1 MGPEVKEVEVGMPI
15 GAALPG
21 DKVDYVSSNPSSP
34 MACGVRNEL
43 GVQGKCVEVQGPQVS
58 PNLNAFNMA
67 SSNLSVSAAP
77 APAPVPA
84 PAPQVSQTFSA

>member
-15 GAALPG
+15 GAALLG
-21 DKVDYVSSNPSSP
+21 GGVSYVSDDPSSP

-43 GVQGKCVEVQGPQVS
+43 AAQGKSVEVQGPQVS

-67 SSNLSVSAAP
+67 SSNLSVAASPTP
-77 APAPVPA
+77 APAPA

>member
-15 GAALPG
+15 GAALLG
-21 DKVDYVSSNPSSP
+21 GGVSYVSDDPSSP

-43 GVQGKCVEVQGPQVS
+43 AAQGKSVEVQGPEAS
-58 PNLNAFNMA
+58 ANRSTFNMA
-67 SSNLSVSAAP
+67 SSNLSVAAAP

-84 PAPQVSQTFSA
+84 PAPQVSQTFPA